1 MALVCEGNVMDTINN
16 LTLHATSYLCILH
29 IYAYMYVCVYTYYI
43 GTLETLKLL
52 YDEGGIPRLYQG
64 TVLYYYDYV
73 YYAILHYVMLW
84 YTMLSCYH
92 QINRSISLLISLY
105 ILLSLRC

>member
-1 MALVCEGNVMDTINN
+1 M
-16 LTLHATSYLCILH
+16 HAC
-29 IYAYMYVCVYTYYI
+29 MYIYTYYI

-64 TVLYYYDYV
+64 TVLYYYDYE

-84 YTMLSCYH
+84 YTMLSFYQ
-92 QINRSISLLISLY
+92 QINRSISLLILLY
-105 ILLSLRC
+105 ILLSVRCITKIVILFDLCKRCYLRVV